1 MRCFLAKKGRHTP
14 CMLSSCTAASGL
26 SRCLYR
32 DSCFRPSIT
41 FFGFQIDRI
50 ISPSKSA
57 RRLLADSLLCR
68 YSSLIYSLC
77 LDLKPLYLLFYA
89 QICGKLFNWL
99 TPFHRMIPNLHPSIF
114 HRFTT
119 NREPTLCVLHRCI
132 SFLLL
137 SFTLQFQFI
146 LMSRC
151 TSLFNHIT
159 CTNACLQL
167 HSWFWYRHRWLWSLS
182 SNVKTAW

>member
-1 MRCFLAKKGRHTP
+1 MLSRCLSCLSITCKFYGSSLWGPSPVLYNCMRCFLAKKGRHTP

-50 ISPSKSA
+50 ISPFKSA

-77 LDLKPLYLLFYA
+77 LDLKPLDLLFYA
-89 QICGKLFNWL
+89 QICGKLFN
-99 TPFHRMIPNLHPSIF
+99 
-114 HRFTT
+114 
-119 NREPTLCVLHRCI
+119 
-132 SFLLL
+132 
-137 SFTLQFQFI
+137 
-146 LMSRC
+146 
-151 TSLFNHIT
+151 
-159 CTNACLQL
+159 
-167 HSWFWYRHRWLWSLS
+167 
-182 SNVKTAW
+182 